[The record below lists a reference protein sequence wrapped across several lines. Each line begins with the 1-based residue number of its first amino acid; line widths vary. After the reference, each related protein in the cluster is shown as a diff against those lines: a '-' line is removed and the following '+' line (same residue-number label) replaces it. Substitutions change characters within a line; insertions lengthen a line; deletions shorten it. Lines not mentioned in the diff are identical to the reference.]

1 VRDPLKF
8 YGFCVICVEKEVNI
22 QIKQELRRKK
32 KKRNKRKRIQIEI
45 EVDNLEK
52 IDQKASLNFL

>member
-1 VRDPLKF
+1 LCGKRSKHPNHARTK
-8 YGFCVICVEKEVNI
+8 KE
-22 QIKQELRRKK
+22 K

-45 EVDNLEK
+45 EVDNLDK

>member
-1 VRDPLKF
+1 LCGKRSKHPNQARTK
-8 YGFCVICVEKEVNI
+8 K
-22 QIKQELRRKK
+22 KK